1 MKNIDW
7 INHSGFIVDNQI
19 KKLVCDP
26 WFEGSVF
33 NNGWDLLAKTK
44 HDISIFNDIDY
55 IWISH
60 EHPDHFDIQL
70 LKKIEKEVREKIT
83 FIFQFTKDKRVI
95 NFAKNLG
102 FKTKELKINQELS
115 LDKNFSITIVGNYSH
130 HDSACLIKIDDI
142 KILNL
147 NDCAISDNN
156 QIKKLKNYV
165 KKVDVL
171 MMQFSYANWQGDKNN
186 IVRMKKTASK
196 IKSSLIEK
204 CNIFK
209 PNFFFPFA
217 SFVYFSHE
225 ENFFQNS
232 CTNNISEICDAI
244 NKETTSKPIVL
255 LPGEKW
261 NFSNKDCNESINSY
275 SKLQKNI
282 YIKRFCTDDQKY
294 KIDLLINESRNYL
307 KRINEKHLLKR
318 SAYALKK
325 FSEYSKRN
333 CNIFIKDLN
342 ASFYFDLKNGLSPN
356 NIGQTDCDISLTSGN
371 LFYLFKYDW
380 GADTLSVNGR
390 FEIKDLES
398 RKRVFSTFSLGMKLV
413 TKKYLRASYFEI
425 FTDYLKKKK
434 LFKKFI

>member
-70 LKKIEKEVREKIT
+70 LKKIEKKVREKIT

-102 FKTKELKINQELS
+102 FKIQELKINQEFS
-115 LDKNFSITIVGNYSH
+115 LDKNFSITNVGNYSH

-156 QIKKLKNYV
+156 EIEKLKNYV
-165 KKVDVL
+165 KKVDIL

-186 IVRMKKTASK
+186 IVRMKETASK

-232 CTNNISEICDAI
+232 CSNNISEICNAI

-261 NFSNKDCNESINSY
+261 NFSNKDCKESINCY
-275 SKLQKNI
+275 SNLQKNI
-282 YIKRFCTDDQKY
+282 KIKRFCSDDQKY

-356 NIGQTDCDISLTSGN
+356 NIGQIDCDISLTSGN

-425 FTDYLKKKK
+425 LTDYLRKKK

>member
-115 LDKNFSITIVGNYSH
+115 LDKNFSITNVGNYSH

-282 YIKRFCTDDQKY
+282 DIKRFCTDDQKY